1 MDSLGKLVY
10 SFGNSHRVS
19 VFIFSLPPRDL
30 AMYSLVYMHGYGFV
44 LLNIDQ
50 RNTVMLKIKKMG
62 HQFFTFI
69 RTFLQHQQL
78 HVARKRDEII
88 STK

>member
-1 MDSLGKLVY
+1 
-10 SFGNSHRVS
+10 
-19 VFIFSLPPRDL
+19 
-30 AMYSLVYMHGYGFV
+30 MYSLVYMHGYGFV

-78 HVARKRDEII
+78 HVARKRETKLFQQSDLLQQKKEIPA
-88 STK
+88 SERLV